1 MALEIPIMKV
11 DDTPVAAPVAAP
23 QGAHP
28 SYKVGVR
35 RRTRQVSIGGIKVG
49 GGAPISVQ
57 TMTKSKTSDIAATVA
72 QIVASAEAGCDIVR
86 VTVND
91 REAADA
97 MAEIVRQ
104 SPIPVVADI
113 HFNHI
118 FALKA
123 LEAGVAKVRLN
134 PGNIGAKDRI
144 HQVLSL
150 ARDRGVPIRIGVN
163 SGSLEEDILQKHG
176 YPTAEALYESA
187 MRHVGICDE
196 FGFRDIII
204 SVKSTDVRL
213 MIEAYRLV
221 AERTDI
227 PLHLGV
233 TEAGPTRTGTVK
245 SAVGIGALLAEGI
258 GDTIR
263 VSLTPAPGGEREEEV
278 RVAQQVLQSLGLRSF
293 LPQVSACPGGRGL
306 RVSEPVRAAGD
317 EKSGRGPQSFM
328 AGASCHGVG
337 RGSHPLPLERYDRD
351 HGSARQQNHRHTVE
365 PDSPPLGHSREQPS
379 EPQGRRRQLCALHFP
394 RRFETGRSG
403 RRDSQ
408 REDTSGSHGGADS
421 RTHGC
426 EARRGAVSSTT
437 SLAGMCRAA

>member
-1 MALEIPIMKV
+1 M
-11 DDTPVAAPVAAP
+11 
-23 QGAHP
+23 
-28 SYKVGVR
+28 
-35 RRTRQVSIGGIKVG
+35 TRQVLIGGIRVG

-57 TMTKSKTSDIAATVA
+57 TMTKTKTADVEGTVQ
-72 QIVASAEAGCDIVR
+72 QIIRAAEAGCDIVR

-91 REAADA
+91 KEAAEA
-97 MAEIVRQ
+97 IGAIVRQ

-123 LEAGVAKVRLN
+123 VEAGVAKVRLN
-134 PGNIGAKDRI
+134 PGNIGSRDRI
-144 HQVLSL
+144 RQVLT
-150 ARDRGVPIRIGVN
+150 AAGDRGIPIRIGVN

-196 FGFRDIII
+196 FGFHDLII

-263 VSLTPAPGGEREEEV
+263 VSLTDEPWKEV
-278 RVAQQVLQSLGLRSF
+278 EVGLEILRSLGLATRNVE
-293 LPQVSACPGGRGL
+293 LIACPTCGRLEVDLFAIMAELERRLEGVKKPVKIAVL
-306 RVSEPVRAAGD
+306 GCVVNGPGEASEADIGIAAG
-317 EKSGRGPQSFM
+317 K
-328 AGASCHGVG
+328 GVG
-337 RGSHPLPLERYDRD
+337 ILYRKGEVVRRVRESEIVDVI
-351 HGSARQQNHRHTVE
+351 VE
-365 PDSPPLGHSREQPS
+365 EVKNFQPD
-379 EPQGRRRQLCALHFP
+379 A
-394 RRFETGRSG
+394 
-403 RRDSQ
+403 
-408 REDTSGSHGGADS
+408 
-421 RTHGC
+421 
-426 EARRGAVSSTT
+426 
-437 SLAGMCRAA
+437 AG